1 MEMYICISIN
11 LGIDLRTS
19 AERPPS
25 RRPGL
30 VAIPHTS
37 IYHIYRGIYIYI
49 QLSTSIYLSKSIYR
63 TAHLCRESPLAP
75 SRVGSH
81 PANINLLS
89 SSMYLYLYPAI
100 YLYLHLNIY
109 RTAHLCRE
117 SPLATSR
124 VCGHPAYIN
133 LSMRIYLSLSSYL
146 YRRVYLFLN

>member
-63 TAHLCRESPLAP
+63 TAHLCREPPLAP

-81 PANINLLS
+81 PANINLFIF
-89 SSMYLYLYPAI
+89 I
-100 YLYLHLNIY
+100 YVSI
-109 RTAHLCRE
+109 
-117 SPLATSR
+117 
-124 VCGHPAYIN
+124 
-133 LSMRIYLSLSSYL
+133 SLSSYL
-146 YRRVYLFLN
+146 FISTSKYI